1 MLDLNTLNS
10 DITKI
15 DVMQLQRMISM
26 ENKVFED
33 MYRLMLYDK
42 FPKGKGKMNG
52 FAILAFFP
60 SAII

>member
-1 MLDLNTLNS
+1 
-10 DITKI
+10 
-15 DVMQLQRMISM
+15 
-26 ENKVFED
+26 